1 MITDRE
7 REEKEAK
14 LTARTR
20 ACSEEPKENRSGL
33 IPPGTREKKRGRS
46 RSSSR
51 SRLDSIT
58 GGVQLDE
65 AELHVSSVRQL
76 EV

>member
-14 LTARTR
+14 LTTRTR

-33 IPPGTREKKRGRS
+33 IPPGTRGKEEDIVIAVVDPGSIQSAERYIMTR
-46 RSSSR
+46 RSSTFHR
-51 SRLDSIT
+51 SGS
-58 GGVQLDE
+58 
-65 AELHVSSVRQL
+65 
-76 EV
+76 